1 MYVSE
6 GEREREKERGSE
18 VNKIEEYYTKVIL

>member
-6 GEREREKERGSE
+6 GEREVSVWMCVGERKVVFECVREK
-18 VNKIEEYYTKVIL
+18 